1 MNEMLAA
8 VRRLREKGYK
18 KDEINFLLGGA
29 LYRYDRKHYDI
40 ACKRARN
47 YK

>member
-8 VRRLREKGYK
+8 VRRLRERGYN

-29 LYRYDRKHYDI
+29 MYRYNKKDYDT
-40 ACKRARN
+40 CVRRASN